1 MSNNK
6 WKYEDEVWGIPVFSD
21 YPIDHDKVEN
31 ELDGYIEAEKAVITS
46 PVVDEKT
53 KLSTK

>member
-21 YPIDHDKVEN
+21 NPINHDKVEN
-31 ELDGYIEAEKAVITS
+31 ELDGYIKAEKGCYHI
-46 PVVDEKT
+46 PDCG
-53 KLSTK
+53 